1 MYDEMPK
8 QFSDQKTKPAFLKKH
23 GLSYKESLDC
33 MKIMEKFK
41 PGDSNNFKEVKVLN
55 EIINIDNLLV
65 KIRKQM
71 NTKE

>member
-1 MYDEMPK
+1 MYSEMPK
-8 QFSDQKTKPAFLKKH
+8 QFSDLKTKPAFLKKH

-33 MKIMEKFK
+33 MQIMENFK
-41 PGDSNNFKEVKVLN
+41 EGDSNNFKEVKVLN

-71 NTKE
+71 MNKD